1 MNRISHDPHR
11 LTTEYVFN
19 RLEALERKNR
29 HLWRLGI
36 FTFFCS
42 VTFLSIGLC
51 EMFGMNIIPRKAVYA
66 QSFRVQDARG
76 VVRAQLSTDADS
88 TLLTLYDKSG
98 FHRIALSVYNNESA
112 VHVYDNRGMRRGV
125 FGLAKQGPS
134 LVFMNPNGVE
144 QSGLMT
150 RKDGATELIL
160 RDADQNPVISFGACP
175 TFPEAFH
182 YLAAGI
188 QTWQRLESGQPAF
201 SILERHPA
209 GLN

>member
-1 MNRISHDPHR
+1 MNPSSVDPSRNISEHYLH
-11 LTTEYVFN
+11 

-42 VTFLSIGLC
+42 VTFLSLGLG
-51 EMFGMNIIPRKAVYA
+51 EMFGLNILPRKAVYA

-125 FGLAKQGPS
+125 FGLAEQGPS
-134 LVFMNPNGVE
+134 LVFMNPDGVE

-150 RKDGATELIL
+150 RQDGATELIL
-160 RDADQNPVISFGACP
+160 RDADQNPVVSHSAYP
-175 TFPEAFH
+175 AFPEAFH

-188 QTWQRLESGQPAF
+188 QNWQRSGSGQPAF
-201 SILERHPA
+201 SIQDQHPA

>member
-1 MNRISHDPHR
+1 MR
-11 LTTEYVFN
+11 LF
-19 RLEALERKNR
+19 K
-29 HLWRLGI
+29 
-36 FTFFCS
+36 
-42 VTFLSIGLC
+42 
-51 EMFGMNIIPRKAVYA
+51 
-66 QSFRVQDARG
+66 
-76 VVRAQLSTDADS
+76 
-88 TLLTLYDKSG
+88 
-98 FHRIALSVYNNESA
+98 RIAV
-112 VHVYDNRGMRRGV
+112 
-125 FGLAKQGPS
+125 GLM
-134 LVFMNPNGVE
+134 LVIVAIFAAMNPNGVE

-188 QTWQRLESGQPAF
+188 QTWQRSESGQPAF